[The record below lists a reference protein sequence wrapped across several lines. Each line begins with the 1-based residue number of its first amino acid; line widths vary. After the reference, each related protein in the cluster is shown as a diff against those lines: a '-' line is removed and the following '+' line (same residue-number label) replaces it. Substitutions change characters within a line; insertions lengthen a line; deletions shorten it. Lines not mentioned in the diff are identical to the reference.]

1 MNNPKLSII
10 VPVYNTAEYLP
21 ECLDC
26 FLAQTYKNFE
36 VILVDDGSPDNSGA
50 ICDEYAGRDRRFRVI
65 HQKNQGVSAARNAG
79 IDVAEG
85 DYVGFVDSDDTILP
99 EMYEDFAKII
109 ESNEPDMVQ
118 SVGMR
123 EKDLVISASPKIYT
137 FNNDEARGEFF
148 KIGKIRPS
156 VCLSLIRKVIIEDVR
171 FPSEIHHWEDYAF
184 TAIVVSRSKT
194 ICVTENCY
202 YNYRVREGSATQQAL
217 NDKQMSC
224 LLIYDY
230 LDRYGVM
237 KTRQEK
243 DDVRSMFICGVFKPY
258 VLVSPV
264 KKYKQ
269 TIKDNIRHH
278 LGSICRSRSIDIKRK
293 VMMTCFLFSENL
305 TISLSQQYHNRVLR
319 RNQHE

>member
-1 MNNPKLSII
+1 MKNPKISVV
-10 VPVYNTAEYLP
+10 VPVYNTAEYLR

-26 FLAQTYKNFE
+26 FLAQTYNNLE
-36 VILVDDGSPDNSGA
+36 VLLVDDGSTDESGN
-50 ICDEYAGRDRRFRVI
+50 ICDEYASKDARFKVI
-65 HQKNQGVSAARNAG
+65 HKENGGVSSARNAAL
-79 IDVAEG
+79 DAATG
-85 DYVGFVDSDDTILP
+85 DFIGFVDSDDTFLP

-109 ESNEPDMVQ
+109 ESYEPDMVQ

-123 EKDLVISASPKIYT
+123 ENDNVNSANPKIYT

-156 VCLSLIRKVIIEDVR
+156 VWLALIKKVIIADIR
-171 FPSEIHHWEDYAF
+171 FPSAIHHWEDYAF
-184 TAIVVSRSKT
+184 IAIVVSRSNT

-278 LGSICRSRSIDIKRK
+278 LGSIYRSRSIDIKRK

>member
-1 MNNPKLSII
+1 MKNPKISVV
-10 VPVYNTAEYLP
+10 VPVYNTSDYLC

-26 FLAQTYKNFE
+26 FLAQTYKNLE
-36 VILVDDGSPDNSGA
+36 VLLVDDGSTDESGV
-50 ICDEYAGRDRRFRVI
+50 ICDEYAAQDGRFIVI
-65 HQKNQGVSAARNAG
+65 HRENGGVSTARNA
-79 IDVAEG
+79 ALEAATG
-85 DYVGFVDSDDTILP
+85 DYIGFVDSDDTFLP
-99 EMYEDFAKII
+99 EMYEDFARII
-109 ESNEPDMVQ
+109 ESKDPDMVQ

-123 EKDLVISASPKIYT
+123 EKGHVNSSSPEIYT
-137 FNNDEARGEFF
+137 FNNEEARSEFF
-148 KIGKIRPS
+148 TIGKIRPS
-156 VCLSLIRKVIIEDVR
+156 VWLSLIKKVIIGDIR

-184 TAIVVSRSKT
+184 IAIVVSRSNT
-194 ICVTENCY
+194 IIVTENCY

-230 LDRYGVM
+230 LDKYGVM

-264 KKYKQ
+264 KKFKQ
-269 TIKDNIRHH
+269 TIKDNIRHN
-278 LGSICRSRSIDIKRK
+278 LGSIYRSRSIDIKRK

-319 RNQHE
+319 RNQYE